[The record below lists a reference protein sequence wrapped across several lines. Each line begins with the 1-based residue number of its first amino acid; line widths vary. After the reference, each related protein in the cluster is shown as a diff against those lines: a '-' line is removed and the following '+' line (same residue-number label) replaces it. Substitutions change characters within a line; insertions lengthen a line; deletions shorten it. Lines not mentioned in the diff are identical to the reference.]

1 MVDNAYRDKLHKI
14 RAIYDIFNHVKA
26 SKNIDD
32 WRWFN
37 PKKSTKM
44 ADLVATLPAAIE
56 DDCRICV
63 LTLATVHDMSAGTIF
78 NIIHDELGLV
88 KKSARW
94 VSKLLSRCQMNKR
107 MGMSADF
114 VKLVQEK
121 GRDVLSKIITVDES
135 TVSMSMNTNGTKHQ
149 SMHWL

>member
-14 RAIYDIFNHVKA
+14 RAIYDIVNLVKV

-37 PKKSTKM
+37 KKKSTKM
-44 ADLVATLPAAIE
+44 ADLVAALAAAME

-63 LTLATVHDMSAGTIF
+63 QTLAAVHDMSAGTIF

-94 VSKLLSRCQMNKR
+94 VPQGAVTMPDEQEDEDVSNVATKLGFPRFAKHEIRRNYFPISRNFAKFCEISR
-107 MGMSADF
+107 
-114 VKLVQEK
+114 
-121 GRDVLSKIITVDES
+121 
-135 TVSMSMNTNGTKHQ
+135 NGF
-149 SMHWL
+149 